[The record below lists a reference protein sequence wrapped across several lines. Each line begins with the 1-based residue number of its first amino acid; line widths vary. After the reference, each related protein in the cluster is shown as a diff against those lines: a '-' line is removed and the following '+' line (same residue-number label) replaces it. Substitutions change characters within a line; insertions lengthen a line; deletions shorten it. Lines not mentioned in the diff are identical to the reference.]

1 MSNLINR
8 ALRTIRSE
16 LGVCWGRTSVRSLQD
31 SVAPDPLEDLSDG
44 DKAIITKA
52 KPFTMT
58 SVERMAAVITAIDH
72 IVAKGIP
79 GDIAE
84 CGVWRGGSM
93 MVAAMALA
101 SRNDVNRSLYLYD
114 TFQGMTEPSAY
125 DRDLD
130 SISADAHLTNSQART
145 GVWCYAGL
153 EEVRTNILSTGY
165 PGDRIHL
172 IKGDVEDVIP
182 RASPDR
188 LAFLRLDTDWYAST
202 KHELTYLYPLLSEGG
217 ILIVDDYGHWQ
228 GAKKAVDE
236 YFEELKCGVF
246 LHRIDYTG
254 RLVVKQSTVQRRP

>member
-16 LGVCWGRTSVRSLQD
+16 LGLCWGRTSVRSLQD

-101 SRNDVNRSLYLYD
+101 S
-114 TFQGMTEPSAY
+114 E
-125 DRDLD
+125 
-130 SISADAHLTNSQART
+130 
-145 GVWCYAGL
+145 
-153 EEVRTNILSTGY
+153 
-165 PGDRIHL
+165 
-172 IKGDVEDVIP
+172 
-182 RASPDR
+182 
-188 LAFLRLDTDWYAST
+188 
-202 KHELTYLYPLLSEGG
+202 
-217 ILIVDDYGHWQ
+217 
-228 GAKKAVDE
+228 
-236 YFEELKCGVF
+236 
-246 LHRIDYTG
+246 
-254 RLVVKQSTVQRRP
+254 